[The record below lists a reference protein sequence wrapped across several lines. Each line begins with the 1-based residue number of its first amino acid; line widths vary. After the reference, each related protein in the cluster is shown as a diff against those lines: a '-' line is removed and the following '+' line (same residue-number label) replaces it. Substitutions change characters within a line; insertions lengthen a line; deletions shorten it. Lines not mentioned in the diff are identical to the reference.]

1 MCIETISD
9 VTSAVLRSLRLLLPA
24 VAALIPL
31 AVCIRSA
38 NATELVAVQP
48 LTDRILMLHFDDGY
62 VEHHRKGQPRSA
74 EKVVTVPL
82 DVDRAALPRSYRI
95 SSTDDAAFKQP
106 LAPVRVGR
114 KSKGTDFAWFADKF
128 ENGRV
133 I

>member
-1 MCIETISD
+1 MPGKIIRHSERPLIRTLTT
-9 VTSAVLRSLRLLLPA
+9 V
-24 VAALIPL
+24 VALMWL
-31 AVCIRSA
+31 TVCGPGA

-95 SSTDDAAFKQP
+95 SSTGDVAFKQP
-106 LAPVRVGR
+106 LVPVRVGR